1 MNDFTPHKVTEK
13 TDFNRWT
20 NKVVD
25 ALKANKVNSSDDIL
39 VTSNTNGTY
48 LKLAKKQ
55 PMNETGWIFANP
67 RNTGSN
73 DSNGSGDSGLDLT
86 FVYNYKSDYA
96 KNSVVLVEP
105 WNTASLGGASSYN
118 NEAVES
124 MPGWYVCYNDTSNYS
139 GSFDTDKYTGT
150 NIPENPPVGSNPSWV
165 MINPY
170 PAQEYKITEIE
181 HPDYYLAEPY
191 GDTEWDGDAVP
202 IAKPRGFRSEESSSI
217 DDVTIHYNY
226 TDDNNRMAYDGEWG
240 GTNTNY
246 EYQCVFPR
254 INVGDIITAHVPNNG
269 TGVEITDGKSVW
281 LQEMLPNRVWAR
293 RYNAPPQST

>member
-105 WNTASLGGASSYN
+105 LNTASLGGASSY
-118 NEAVES
+118 
-124 MPGWYVCYNDTSNYS
+124 
-139 GSFDTDKYTGT
+139 
-150 NIPENPPVGSNPSWV
+150 I
-165 MINPY
+165 
-170 PAQEYKITEIE
+170 
-181 HPDYYLAEPY
+181 
-191 GDTEWDGDAVP
+191 DA
-202 IAKPRGFRSEESSSI
+202 
-217 DDVTIHYNY
+217 
-226 TDDNNRMAYDGEWG
+226 
-240 GTNTNY
+240 
-246 EYQCVFPR
+246 
-254 INVGDIITAHVPNNG
+254 
-269 TGVEITDGKSVW
+269 
-281 LQEMLPNRVWAR
+281 LQ
-293 RYNAPPQST
+293 